1 MSSQALELELRMPL
15 HAEKKGLPRMPEG
28 LDDSIFAPGLE
39 KKLRSQ
45 GPGSLVMMTFE
56 PLGTHFPV
64 TT

>member
-1 MSSQALELELRMPL
+1 MPL